1 MDFGALPPEINSGL
15 MYAGPG
21 SASMLAAAAAWDG
34 LAAELRSAAT
44 GYGSVIAELAD
55 AGWQGPSS
63 AAMAAAAAPY
73 VGWMHST
80 AVQAEQAGTQ
90 ATVAAAAHE
99 AAFAAT
105 VPPPVIAANRA
116 LLASLV
122 ATNFLGINTPAIM
135 ATEAHYAEMWAQD
148 AAAMY
153 AYAGAASA
161 AAMLTPMAVAP
172 ATTNV
177 AGLVGSAVAAGEV
190 AVTNLQ
196 GAIQGLAG
204 QAANTLAT
212 IPSSLRSSF
221 QTGISQLVGLLGGT
235 FGQAGQG
242 AGMGAPGTGGL
253 QQPAAPSP
261 SPARPMHTPAPVP
274 RPATPIPTAP
284 MRVPEMPVLPPTR
297 VPEML
302 APGRTMVPLTA
313 GMGQAGSVGSLSVPP
328 SWAASAPEAAAAPAA
343 AATPITGAGTAAP
356 MMTRGI
362 PAETVRFMQTREFGV
377 AMPALAV
384 LPRSVVG

>member
-21 SASMLAAAAAWDG
+21 SASMLAAAAACDG

-80 AVQAEQAGTQ
+80 AAQAEQAGMQ

-135 ATEAHYAEMWAQD
+135 ATEAHYAQMWAQD

-153 AYAGAASA
+153 AYAGAAAA
-161 AAMLTPMAVAP
+161 AAMLTPMSMAP

-177 AGLVGSAVAAGEV
+177 AGVLSSAIAAGAVAV
-190 AVTNLQ
+190 NNLQ
-196 GAIQGLAG
+196 GAVQGLAARAAG
-204 QAANTLAT
+204 SLAAVPSALTNAFQA
-212 IPSSLRSSF
+212 
-221 QTGISQLVGLLGGT
+221 GVSQLAAVLGGT
-235 FGQAGQG
+235 LGQGAGQG
-242 AGMGAPGTGGL
+242 AGMTTPGL
-253 QQPAAPSP
+253 QRPAAPSP
-261 SPARPMHTPAPVP
+261 APAIPMHTPTPVP

-284 MRVPEMPVLPPTR
+284 MRVPETPALPPTR

-302 APGRTMVPLTA
+302 TPGRTAVPLSA
-313 GMGQAGSVGSLSVPP
+313 GMGRAGSVGSLSVPP
-328 SWAASAPEAAAAPAA
+328 SWAAAAPEAASAPAA
-343 AATPITGAGTAAP
+343 MATPITGAGAAAP
-356 MMTRGI
+356 MTGRGI
-362 PAETVRFMQTREFGV
+362 PAETVRFMQPREFGV